1 MALCMTENS
10 STDKERDTANTPLV
24 MAVNTMDH
32 GKTDATMDSGTL
44 SSRLG
49 DENVFNPEELIN
61 F

>member
-1 MALCMTENS
+1 
-10 STDKERDTANTPLV
+10 
-24 MAVNTMDH
+24 MDH